1 MIHILTYPARLI
13 DRLRYQIYGTMPTIS
28 GEDMRPGPMFI
39 ELIRG
44 DTCTMIPTES
54 VVHIY
59 FDSGYHGLLARNRK
73 ESNENLAAQMG
84 GLAPQPK
91 DPDEDVGENVP
102 YDAGKVPKLRIE
114 DQRDFG

>member
-1 MIHILTYPARLI
+1 MIHVLTYPDRWI
-13 DRLRYQIYGTMPTIS
+13 DKLRYQLYGTMPTIS

-39 ELIRG
+39 ELIKG
-44 DTCTMIPTES
+44 DTCTMIPTDA

-84 GLAPQPK
+84 GLVPQPQ

-102 YDAGKVPKLRIE
+102 YDAEKVPKLRIE
-114 DQRDFG
+114 DERDFG